1 MHHLIKDTEFQEIL
15 KVLLQIKGIHKRN
28 IERLRNFIEA
38 VCYALRAGCQWRL
51 LPKEYGSWRA
61 IHKRF
66 KKWSDQNIWIYLFEN
81 AKKDADMEYAMI
93 DSTVAR
99 AHACAA
105 GYGKDSQ
112 EKEALGRSRGGF
124 STKIHALCD
133 ALGLPLKF
141 ILTPGQDHDITQAKS
156 LTCDISNAHLLA
168 DTGYDSDDFR
178 NYLKNKN
185 CSPVIPPRRNR
196 VEQHEYDEF
205 LYEDRNKIECFF
217 GKIKHFRR
225 VFVRYEKAAKT
236 FLSFLH
242 FSGTLIWI
250 R

>member
-1 MHHLIKDTEFQEIL
+1 MHHLIKDTEFQEIF
-15 KVLLQIKGIHKRN
+15 KVLSQIKGIHKRN

-38 VCYALRAGCQWRL
+38 VCYALRTGCQWRL
-51 LPKEYGSWRA
+51 LPTEYGSWRA
-61 IHKRF
+61 VHKRF
-66 KKWSDQNIWIYLFEN
+66 KQWSDKNIWEYLFEN
-81 AKKDADMEYAMI
+81 VKKDPDMENAMI
-93 DSTVAR
+93 DATVAR

-141 ILTPGQDHDITQAKS
+141 ILTPGQDHDITQAAV
-156 LTCDISNAHLLA
+156 LTGDIFDAHLLA

-185 CSPVIPPRRNR
+185 CVPVIPPRRNR
-196 VEQHEYDEF
+196 VRQHEYDEF
-205 LYEDRNKIECFF
+205 LYEDRSKIECFF

-242 FSGTLIWI
+242 FTGALIWL